1 MTGTNISLI
10 VSLVSYLTLYFQN
23 HFFFID
29 TIGFKIFDIGYI
41 MLLFFTIK
49 LRYQLNFLF
58 LVYVGFE
65 PNILFNNKKLYQL
78 N

>member
-1 MTGTNISLI
+1 MIA
-10 VSLVSYLTLYFQN
+10 
-23 HFFFID
+23 D
-29 TIGFKIFDIGYI
+29 
-41 MLLFFTIK
+41 FFTSK

-65 PNILFNNKKLYQL
+65 PNILFNSKKLYQL